1 MSRKPQSAPTAAGVP
16 TEREHEVAKPDV
28 VAVRGDWLVRAD
40 RDAVYAIISD
50 FERMPEHFP
59 KIARAMRLVERDGDV
74 LTLEAE
80 AASFGSLFPSVKIEM
95 TATLLPGRGY
105 RCTTHNVT
113 FHTTGDEELLL
124 VDDPEGTRI
133 GYTYYVTVRH
143 RWLKPLYAWL
153 VAAFGLPYWK
163 RAFVDRLEPVVEQRR
178 EP

>member
-1 MSRKPQSAPTAAGVP
+1 MTDS
-16 TEREHEVAKPDV
+16 DV
-28 VAVRGDWLVRAD
+28 VAVHGDWLVRAD
-40 RDAVYAIISD
+40 RESVYAIVSD

-59 KIARAMRLVERDGDV
+59 KIARAMRLIERDGDV

-80 AASFGSLFPSVKIEM
+80 SASFGSLFPTAKIEM

-105 RCTTHNVT
+105 RCTTHNLT

-133 GYTYYVTVRH
+133 EYTYFVTVCH

-153 VAAFGLPYWK
+153 VSAFALPYWK
-163 RAFVDRLEPVVEQRR
+163 RAFVDPLESLVRRRHSAPV
-178 EP
+178 